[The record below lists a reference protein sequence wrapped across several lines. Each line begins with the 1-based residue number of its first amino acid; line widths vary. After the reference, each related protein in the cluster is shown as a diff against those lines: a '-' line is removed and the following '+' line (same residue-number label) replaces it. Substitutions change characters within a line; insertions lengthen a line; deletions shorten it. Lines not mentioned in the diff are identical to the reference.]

1 LYDEEELR
9 DLKKELE
16 EVRQLKENLKA
27 EIADLRRDSPP
38 PRPPRPPRP
47 GRTVHI
53 EAPVI
58 DLSGLTDSLET
69 LMEDIGEQI
78 EDSLGNLHEAKER
91 IREKRIF
98 RARRRDRPRTRD
110 SQVEAIPP
118 ERVARFIGPLGSEE
132 RLRILNYLK
141 SGGKTFNELEQHT
154 GRTGSSLTHHLN
166 PLVNAGYVI
175 KGEVRGTYYVT
186 VEGRLAYR
194 LSQWLTSRLESE
206 MEGRRYRDEDDYD
219 DDEDDD
225 IEDDDDEDDEDDDDE
240 EDWY

>member
-9 DLKKELE
+9 DLRKELD

-27 EIADLRRDSPP
+27 EIAGLRRDSPP
-38 PRPPRPPRP
+38 PRPPRPR
-47 GRTVHI
+47 RTVHI

-98 RARRRDRPRTRD
+98 RARRRGRPRTRD
-110 SQVEAIPP
+110 SEVEAIPP
-118 ERVARFIGPLGSEE
+118 ERVAKYIGPLGGEE
-132 RLRILNYLK
+132 RLRILDYLK

-186 VEGRLAYR
+186 VEGSLAYR

-206 MEGRRYRDEDDYD
+206 MEGRRYRDEDEAEYED
-219 DDEDDD
+219 DDED
-225 IEDDDDEDDEDDDDE
+225 EDDDDEDEDDDDDL
-240 EDWY
+240 EDWH

>member
-1 LYDEEELR
+1 MYDEEELR
-9 DLKKELE
+9 DLRKELE

-27 EIADLRRDSPP
+27 EIAGLHRESSPP
-38 PRPPRPPRP
+38 RSRRPKRR
-47 GRTVHI
+47 VHI

-58 DLSGLTDSLET
+58 DLSGLTESLET

-91 IREKRIF
+91 IREKRVF

-118 ERVARFIGPLGSEE
+118 ERVAKYIGPLSGEE
-132 RLRILNYLK
+132 RLRILDYLK

-206 MEGRRYRDEDDYD
+206 MEGRRYRDDDDYD
-219 DDEDDD
+219 AYED
-225 IEDDDDEDDEDDDDE
+225 DDDDEDDEDDDDE
-240 EDWY
+240 DDLEDWY

>member
-9 DLKKELE
+9 DLRKELD

-27 EIADLRRDSPP
+27 ERVGLRRDSPP
-38 PRPPRPPRP
+38 PRPPRPR
-47 GRTVHI
+47 RTVHI

-98 RARRRDRPRTRD
+98 RARRRGRPRTRD
-110 SQVEAIPP
+110 SEVEAIPP
-118 ERVARFIGPLGSEE
+118 ERVAKYIGPLGGEE
-132 RLRILNYLK
+132 RLRILDYLK

-186 VEGRLAYR
+186 VEGSLAYR

-206 MEGRRYRDEDDYD
+206 MEGRRYRDEDEAEYED
-219 DDEDDD
+219 DDED
-225 IEDDDDEDDEDDDDE
+225 EDDDDEDEDDDDDL
-240 EDWY
+240 EDWH

>member
-1 LYDEEELR
+1 MHDEEELR
-9 DLKKELE
+9 DLRKELE

-27 EIADLRRDSPP
+27 EIADLHRDSPP
-38 PRPPRPPRP
+38 PRLPRPK
-47 GRTVHI
+47 RTVQI

-58 DLSGLTDSLET
+58 DLSGLTESLET

-91 IREKRIF
+91 IKEKRIL
-98 RARRRDRPRTRD
+98 RARGRDRPRTRD
-110 SQVEAIPP
+110 SEVEAIPP
-118 ERVARFIGPLGSEE
+118 ERVASFIGPLGSEE
-132 RLRILNYLK
+132 RLRILDYLK

-206 MEGRRYRDEDDYD
+206 IEGRRYRDDDDYD
-219 DDEDDD
+219 
-225 IEDDDDEDDEDDDDE
+225 EDDDDEDEDDEYEDDDDYDL
-240 EDWY
+240 EDW

>member
-1 LYDEEELR
+1 MYDEEELR
-9 DLKKELE
+9 DLRKELE

-27 EIADLRRDSPP
+27 EIAGIRRDSP
-38 PRPPRPPRP
+38 RKEYKRR
-47 GRTVHI
+47 VHI
-53 EAPVI
+53 EAPVV

-98 RARRRDRPRTRD
+98 RTARRDRSRSRD
-110 SQVEAIPP
+110 SEVEAIPP
-118 ERVARFIGPLGSEE
+118 ERVAAYIGPLGSEE
-132 RLRILNYLK
+132 RLRILDYLK

-186 VEGRLAYR
+186 VEGNLAYR

-206 MEGRRYRDEDDYD
+206 MEGRRYGD
-219 DDEDDD
+219 DDEADL
-225 IEDDDDEDDEDDDDE
+225 EG
-240 EDWY
+240 WY

>member
-1 LYDEEELR
+1 MYDEEELR
-9 DLKKELE
+9 DLRKELE
-16 EVRQLKENLKA
+16 EVRQLKESLKA
-27 EIADLRRDSPP
+27 EIADLRRDSAP
-38 PRPPRPPRP
+38 PRPPRPR
-47 GRTVHI
+47 RAIHI
-53 EAPVI
+53 DPPVI
-58 DLSGLTDSLET
+58 DLSGLTESLET

-78 EDSLGNLHEAKER
+78 EDSLGGLHEAKER
-91 IREKRIF
+91 IREKGVF
-98 RARRRDRPRTRD
+98 RARRKDRPGTRD
-110 SQVEAIPP
+110 YEVESIPP

-132 RLRILNYLK
+132 RLRILDYLK

-206 MEGRRYRDEDDYD
+206 MEGRRYRD
-219 DDEDDD
+219 DDEDEEDD
-225 IEDDDDEDDEDDDDE
+225 DDDDDYDDDDEDDL